1 MVRQKWIK
9 LPALFKDDND
19 ELLDNLGL
27 TTQFKDEFD
36 PDSIKD
42 VWFDFNKVVA
52 FYENNKGRIN
62 MYTDADLWTIML
74 TMEEFLIRIT
84 LKEDENSIF
93 KEGLD
98 RFR

>member
-1 MVRQKWIK
+1 MQKWIK

-27 TTQFKDEFD
+27 TTQSKHEID
-36 PDSIKD
+36 PDSIKE

-52 FYENNKGRIN
+52 FYENNNGRIN
-62 MYTDADLWTIML
+62 MYTDNDLWTIML
-74 TMEEFLIRIT
+74 TMNEFLTLIT
-84 LKEDENSIF
+84 LKEDENSIL